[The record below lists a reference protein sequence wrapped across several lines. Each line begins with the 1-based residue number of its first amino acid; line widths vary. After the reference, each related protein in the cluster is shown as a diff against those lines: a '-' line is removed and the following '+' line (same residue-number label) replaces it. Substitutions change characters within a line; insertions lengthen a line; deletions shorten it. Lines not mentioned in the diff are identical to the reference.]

1 MCNFYMNHI
10 ITDFQNYPDILILE
24 GVIKDFW
31 GFDAIL
37 FLDIEGVSK
46 VSRPG

>member
-1 MCNFYMNHI
+1 MNHI

-31 GFDAIL
+31 GFDATL
-37 FLDIEGVSK
+37 FLDIDL
-46 VSRPG
+46 RITN